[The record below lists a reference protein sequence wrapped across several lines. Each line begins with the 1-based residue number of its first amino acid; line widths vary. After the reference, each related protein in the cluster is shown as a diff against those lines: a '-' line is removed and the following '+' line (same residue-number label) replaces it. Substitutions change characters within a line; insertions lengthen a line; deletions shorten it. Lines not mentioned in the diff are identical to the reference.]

1 MASRPIF
8 TATHPRACST
18 AFERVFMARR
28 DILESVHEPFG
39 DAFYYGPEILSDRF
53 RNDTTTR
60 EQSGFSHKTY
70 KDVLSEVMDAG
81 KDVSQFPL
89 PHVHAIIPTPRTPRH
104 NPHVYDEGERHTKE
118 YGKRIFIKDMAYY
131 LMAPDSKP
139 TKVAPSLG
147 EEEPGNPTVLPL
159 EVLKQFQFTFLIR
172 HPRRAIPSYYRC
184 TVPPLDE
191 VTGFYEFMP
200 NEAGY
205 RELVRFFDFLIKE
218 NIVDKDNLVVIDA
231 DDLLDNPEKTIRL
244 YCEKTG
250 IDFKPEMLEWNEEDC
265 SYATAAFEKWNG
277 WHNDAIKSSALRP
290 RTHHQKTLTVENE
303 DKEWTAKFGP
313 EAQKVIRK
321 TVEDNIADYEYL
333 KQFALQI

>member
-1 MASRPIF
+1 MAFRPIF

-53 RNDTTTR
+53 RNDTATR
-60 EQSGFSHKTY
+60 EQSGFSQKTY
-70 KDVLSEVMDAG
+70 KDVLNEVMDAG
-81 KDVSQFPL
+81 KD
-89 PHVHAIIPTPRTPRH
+89 
-104 NPHVYDEGERHTKE
+104 
-118 YGKRIFIKDMAYY
+118 GKRIFIKDMAYY
-131 LMAPDSKP
+131 LMAPDNKP

-191 VTGFYEFMP
+191 VTGFYDFMP

-205 RELVRFFDFLIKE
+205 KELVRFFDFLIKE
-218 NIVDKDNLVVIDA
+218 NIVDKDNLVVVDA

-250 IDFKPEMLEWNEEDC
+250 IDFKPEMLEWNDEDC
-265 SYATAAFEKWNG
+265 NYATIAFQKWNG

-290 RTHHQKTLTVENE
+290 RTHHQTMTTESE
-303 DKEWTAKFGP
+303 DKEWTAKYGP

-321 TVEDNIADYEYL
+321 TVEDNVADYEYL
-333 KQFALQI
+333 KQFALSI

>member
-1 MASRPIF
+1 MALRPIF

-53 RNDTTTR
+53 RNDTATR
-60 EQSGFSHKTY
+60 EESGFSQKTY
-70 KDVLSEVMDAG
+70 KDVLNEVMDAG
-81 KDVSQFPL
+81 KD
-89 PHVHAIIPTPRTPRH
+89 
-104 NPHVYDEGERHTKE
+104 
-118 YGKRIFIKDMAYY
+118 GKRIFIKDMAYY

-191 VTGFYEFMP
+191 VTGFYDFMP

-250 IDFKPEMLEWNEEDC
+250 IDFKPEMLEWNDEDC
-265 SYATAAFEKWNG
+265 NYATIAFQKWNG

-290 RTHHQKTLTVENE
+290 RTHHQKTMTTESE
-303 DKEWTAKFGP
+303 DKEWTAKYGP

-321 TVEDNIADYEYL
+321 TVEDNVADYEYL
-333 KQFALQI
+333 KQFALPI

>member
-1 MASRPIF
+1 
-8 TATHPRACST
+8 
-18 AFERVFMARR
+18 
-28 DILESVHEPFG
+28 
-39 DAFYYGPEILSDRF
+39 
-53 RNDTTTR
+53 
-60 EQSGFSHKTY
+60 
-70 KDVLSEVMDAG
+70 
-81 KDVSQFPL
+81 
-89 PHVHAIIPTPRTPRH
+89 
-104 NPHVYDEGERHTKE
+104 
-118 YGKRIFIKDMAYY
+118 MAYY
-131 LMAPDSKP
+131 LMAPDNKP
-139 TKVAPSLG
+139 TKTAPSLG
-147 EEEPGNPTVLPL
+147 EDEPGNPTVLPL

-205 RELVRFFDFLIKE
+205 KELVRFFDYLIKE
-218 NIVDKDNLVVIDA
+218 NIVDKNNLVVIDA

-290 RTHHQKTLTVENE
+290 RTHHQVCK
-303 DKEWTAKFGP
+303 
-313 EAQKVIRK
+313 
-321 TVEDNIADYEYL
+321 
-333 KQFALQI
+333 

>member
-53 RNDTTTR
+53 RNDAATR
-60 EQSGFSHKTY
+60 EQSGFSQKTY
-70 KDVLSEVMDAG
+70 KDVLNEVMDAG
-81 KDVSQFPL
+81 KD
-89 PHVHAIIPTPRTPRH
+89 
-104 NPHVYDEGERHTKE
+104 
-118 YGKRIFIKDMAYY
+118 GKRIFIKDMAYY

-139 TKVAPSLG
+139 TKIAPSLG
-147 EEEPGNPTVLPL
+147 EEEPGNPTVLPV

-218 NIVDKDNLVVIDA
+218 NIVDKENLVVVDA

-290 RTHHQKTLTVENE
+290 RTHHQTLTTEGE

-321 TVEDNIADYEYL
+321 TVEDNVADYEYL

>member
-53 RNDTTTR
+53 RNDTATR
-60 EQSGFSHKTY
+60 EQSGFSNKTY
-70 KDVLSEVMDAG
+70 KDVLNEVMDAG
-81 KDVSQFPL
+81 KD
-89 PHVHAIIPTPRTPRH
+89 
-104 NPHVYDEGERHTKE
+104 
-118 YGKRIFIKDMAYY
+118 GKRIFIKDMAYY

-205 RELVRFFDFLIKE
+205 KELVRFFDFLIKE

-231 DDLLDNPEKTIRL
+231 DDLLDNPEKTVRL

-290 RTHHQKTLTVENE
+290 RTHHQKTLTTEGE

-321 TVEDNIADYEYL
+321 TVEDNVADYEYL

>member
-70 KDVLSEVMDAG
+70 KDVLNEVMDAG
-81 KDVSQFPL
+81 KD
-89 PHVHAIIPTPRTPRH
+89 
-104 NPHVYDEGERHTKE
+104 
-118 YGKRIFIKDMAYY
+118 GKRIFIKDMAYY

-205 RELVRFFDFLIKE
+205 KELVRFFDFLIKE

-231 DDLLDNPEKTIRL
+231 DDLLDNPEKTVRL

-290 RTHHQKTLTVENE
+290 RTHHQKTLTVESE
-303 DKEWTAKFGP
+303 DKEWTTKFGP

>member
-1 MASRPIF
+1 MAPRPIF

-53 RNDTTTR
+53 RNDTATR
-60 EQSGFSHKTY
+60 EQSGFSQKTY
-70 KDVLSEVMDAG
+70 KDVLNEVMDAG
-81 KDVSQFPL
+81 KD
-89 PHVHAIIPTPRTPRH
+89 
-104 NPHVYDEGERHTKE
+104 
-118 YGKRIFIKDMAYY
+118 GKRIFIKDMAYY
-131 LMAPDSKP
+131 LMAPDDKP
-139 TKVAPSLG
+139 TQTAPSLG
-147 EEEPGNPTVLPL
+147 EDEPSNPTVLPL

-205 RELVRFFDFLIKE
+205 KELVRFFDFLIKE

-290 RTHHQKTLTVENE
+290 RTHHQTLTTESE

-321 TVEDNIADYEYL
+321 TVEDNVADYEYL

>member
-1 MASRPIF
+1 MAPQPIF

-53 RNDTTTR
+53 RNDTVTR
-60 EQSGFSHKTY
+60 EESGFSHKTY
-70 KDVLSEVMDAG
+70 KDVLNEVMDAG
-81 KDVSQFPL
+81 KD
-89 PHVHAIIPTPRTPRH
+89 
-104 NPHVYDEGERHTKE
+104 
-118 YGKRIFIKDMAYY
+118 GKRIFIKDMAYY
-131 LMAPDSKP
+131 LMTPDNKP
-139 TKVAPSLG
+139 TKTAPSLG
-147 EEEPGNPTVLPL
+147 EEEPGNPTVLPM

-191 VTGFYEFMP
+191 VTGFYDFMP

-205 RELVRFFDFLIKE
+205 EELVRFFDFLIKE
-218 NIVDKDNLVVIDA
+218 NIVDKDNLVVVDA

-250 IDFKPEMLEWNEEDC
+250 IDFKPEMLEWNDEDC
-265 SYATAAFEKWNG
+265 DYATAAFQKWNG

-290 RTHHQKTLTVENE
+290 RTHHQKTLTTEGE
-303 DKEWTAKFGP
+303 DKEWTAKFGA

-321 TVEDNIADYEYL
+321 TVEDNVAHYEYL
-333 KQFALQI
+333 KQFALPI

>member
-1 MASRPIF
+1 MALRPIF

-53 RNDTTTR
+53 RNDTATR
-60 EQSGFSHKTY
+60 EQSGFSQKTY
-70 KDVLSEVMDAG
+70 KDVLNEVMDAG
-81 KDVSQFPL
+81 KD
-89 PHVHAIIPTPRTPRH
+89 
-104 NPHVYDEGERHTKE
+104 
-118 YGKRIFIKDMAYY
+118 GKRIFIKDMAYY
-131 LMAPDSKP
+131 LMAPDNKP

-191 VTGFYEFMP
+191 VTGFYDFMP

-205 RELVRFFDFLIKE
+205 KELVRFFDFLIKE

-250 IDFKPEMLEWNEEDC
+250 IDFKPEMLEWNDEDC
-265 SYATAAFEKWNG
+265 NYATIAFQKWNG

-290 RTHHQKTLTVENE
+290 RTHHQTMTTESE
-303 DKEWTAKFGP
+303 DKEWTAKYGP

-321 TVEDNIADYEYL
+321 TVEDNVADYEYL
-333 KQFALQI
+333 KQFALPI

>member
-1 MASRPIF
+1 MALRPIF

-53 RNDTTTR
+53 RNDTAAR
-60 EQSGFSHKTY
+60 EQSGFSQKTY
-70 KDVLSEVMDAG
+70 KDVLNEVMDAG
-81 KDVSQFPL
+81 KD
-89 PHVHAIIPTPRTPRH
+89 
-104 NPHVYDEGERHTKE
+104 
-118 YGKRIFIKDMAYY
+118 GKRIFIKDMAYY
-131 LMAPDSKP
+131 LMAPDNKP

-184 TVPPLDE
+184 MVPPLDE
-191 VTGFYEFMP
+191 VTGFYDFMP

-205 RELVRFFDFLIKE
+205 KELVRFFDFLIKE

-250 IDFKPEMLEWNEEDC
+250 IDFKPEMLEWNDEDC
-265 SYATAAFEKWNG
+265 NYATIAFQKWNG

-290 RTHHQKTLTVENE
+290 RTHHQTMTTESE
-303 DKEWTAKFGP
+303 DKEWTAKYGP

-321 TVEDNIADYEYL
+321 TVEDNVADYEYL
-333 KQFALQI
+333 KQFALPI

>member
-1 MASRPIF
+1 
-8 TATHPRACST
+8 
-18 AFERVFMARR
+18 MARR

-53 RNDTTTR
+53 RNDTTIR

-81 KDVSQFPL
+81 KD
-89 PHVHAIIPTPRTPRH
+89 
-104 NPHVYDEGERHTKE
+104 
-118 YGKRIFIKDMAYY
+118 GKRIFIKDMAYY

-147 EEEPGNPTVLPL
+147 EEEPGNPTVIPL

-250 IDFKPEMLEWNEEDC
+250 INFKPEMLEWNEEDC

>member
-1 MASRPIF
+1 MALRPIF

-53 RNDTTTR
+53 RNDTATR
-60 EQSGFSHKTY
+60 EQSGFSQKTY
-70 KDVLSEVMDAG
+70 KDVLNEVMDAG
-81 KDVSQFPL
+81 KD
-89 PHVHAIIPTPRTPRH
+89 
-104 NPHVYDEGERHTKE
+104 
-118 YGKRIFIKDMAYY
+118 GKRIFIKDMAYY
-131 LMAPDSKP
+131 LMAPDNKP

-191 VTGFYEFMP
+191 VTGFYDFMP

-250 IDFKPEMLEWNEEDC
+250 IDFKPEMLEWNDEDC
-265 SYATAAFEKWNG
+265 NYATIAFQKWNG

-290 RTHHQKTLTVENE
+290 RTHHQTMTTESE
-303 DKEWTAKFGP
+303 DKEWTAKYGP

-321 TVEDNIADYEYL
+321 TVEDNVADYEYL
-333 KQFALQI
+333 KQFALPI

>member
-39 DAFYYGPEILSDRF
+39 DAFYFGPELLGDRF
-53 RNDTTTR
+53 RDDAVGR

-81 KDVSQFPL
+81 KD
-89 PHVHAIIPTPRTPRH
+89 
-104 NPHVYDEGERHTKE
+104 
-118 YGKRIFIKDMAYY
+118 GKRIFIKDMVYY
-131 LMAPDSKP
+131 LMAPDGKP
-139 TKVAPSLG
+139 TKTAPSLG
-147 EEEPGNPTVLPL
+147 EDEPGNPTVLPI
-159 EVLKQFQFTFLIR
+159 EILKKFQFTFLIR
-172 HPRRAIPSYYRC
+172 HPRRAIPSFYRC
-184 TVPPLDE
+184 TVPPLNE
-191 VTGFYEFMP
+191 VTGFYDFMP

-205 RELVRFFDFLIKE
+205 DELVRFFDFLIKE
-218 NIVDKDNLVVIDA
+218 EIVDKDNLVVIDA

-250 IDFKPEMLEWNEEDC
+250 IEFKPEMLEWNDDDC
-265 SYATAAFEKWNG
+265 DYATIAFQKWNG

-290 RTHHQKTLTVENE
+290 RTHHQKTLTTESE
-303 DKEWTAKFGP
+303 DKEWTAKYGA

-321 TVEDNIADYEYL
+321 TVEDNVAAYEYL
-333 KQFALQI
+333 KQFALPI

>member
-1 MASRPIF
+1 
-8 TATHPRACST
+8 
-18 AFERVFMARR
+18 
-28 DILESVHEPFG
+28 
-39 DAFYYGPEILSDRF
+39 
-53 RNDTTTR
+53 
-60 EQSGFSHKTY
+60 
-70 KDVLSEVMDAG
+70 
-81 KDVSQFPL
+81 
-89 PHVHAIIPTPRTPRH
+89 
-104 NPHVYDEGERHTKE
+104 
-118 YGKRIFIKDMAYY
+118 MAYY
-131 LMAPDSKP
+131 LMAPDDKP

-191 VTGFYEFMP
+191 VTGFYDFMP

-205 RELVRFFDFLIKE
+205 KELVRFFDYLIKE

-265 SYATAAFEKWNG
+265 DYATAAFQKWNG

-290 RTHHQKTLTVENE
+290 RTHHQKTLTTESE
-303 DKEWTAKFGP
+303 DKDWIAKYGA
-313 EAQKVIRK
+313 EAHKVIRK
-321 TVEDNIADYEYL
+321 TVEDNVADYEYL
-333 KQFALQI
+333 KQFALPI

>member
-1 MASRPIF
+1 MALRPIF

-53 RNDTTTR
+53 RNDTATR
-60 EQSGFSHKTY
+60 EQSGFSQKTY
-70 KDVLSEVMDAG
+70 KDVLNEVMDAG
-81 KDVSQFPL
+81 KD
-89 PHVHAIIPTPRTPRH
+89 
-104 NPHVYDEGERHTKE
+104 
-118 YGKRIFIKDMAYY
+118 GKRIFIKDMAYY
-131 LMAPDSKP
+131 LMAPDNNP

-191 VTGFYEFMP
+191 VTGFYDFMP

-205 RELVRFFDFLIKE
+205 KELVRFFDFLIKE

-250 IDFKPEMLEWNEEDC
+250 IDFKPEMLEWNDEDC
-265 SYATAAFEKWNG
+265 NYATIAFQKWNG

-290 RTHHQKTLTVENE
+290 RTHHQKTMTTESE
-303 DKEWTAKFGP
+303 DKEWTAKYGP

-321 TVEDNIADYEYL
+321 TVEDNVADYEYL
-333 KQFALQI
+333 KQFALPI

>member
-1 MASRPIF
+1 MAPRPIF

-53 RNDTTTR
+53 RNDTATR
-60 EQSGFSHKTY
+60 EQSGFSQKTY
-70 KDVLSEVMDAG
+70 KDVLNEVMDAG
-81 KDVSQFPL
+81 KD
-89 PHVHAIIPTPRTPRH
+89 
-104 NPHVYDEGERHTKE
+104 
-118 YGKRIFIKDMAYY
+118 GKRIFIKDMAYY
-131 LMAPDSKP
+131 LMAPENKP
-139 TKVAPSLG
+139 TKTAPSLG
-147 EEEPGNPTVLPL
+147 EDEPSNPTVLPL

-205 RELVRFFDFLIKE
+205 KELVRFFDFLIKE

-290 RTHHQKTLTVENE
+290 RTHHQKTLTTESE

-321 TVEDNIADYEYL
+321 TVEDNVADYEYL

>member
-1 MASRPIF
+1 MAPLPIF

-39 DAFYYGPEILSDRF
+39 DAFYYGPERLSERF
-53 RNDTTTR
+53 SNDAATR
-60 EQSGFSHKTY
+60 ESSGFSSKTY
-70 KDVLSEVMDAG
+70 KDVLNEVMDAG
-81 KDVSQFPL
+81 KD
-89 PHVHAIIPTPRTPRH
+89 
-104 NPHVYDEGERHTKE
+104 
-118 YGKRIFIKDMAYY
+118 GKRIFIKDMAYY
-131 LMAPDSKP
+131 LMAPDDKP
-139 TKVAPSLG
+139 TKIVPSLG
-147 EEEPGNPTVLPL
+147 EEEAGNPTVLPI

-191 VTGFYEFMP
+191 VTGFYDFMP

-205 RELVRFFDFLIKE
+205 KELVRFFDYLIKE

-250 IDFKPEMLEWNEEDC
+250 IDYKPEMLEWNEEDC
-265 SYATAAFEKWNG
+265 DYATAAFQKWNG

-290 RTHHQKTLTVENE
+290 RTHHQKTLTTESE
-303 DKEWTAKFGP
+303 DKDWTAKYGA
-313 EAQKVIRK
+313 EAQQVIRK
-321 TVEDNIADYEYL
+321 TVEDNVADYEYL
-333 KQFALQI
+333 KQFALPI

>member
-1 MASRPIF
+1 MAPLPIF

-39 DAFYYGPEILSDRF
+39 DAFYYGPERLSERF
-53 RNDTTTR
+53 SNDAATR
-60 EQSGFSHKTY
+60 ESSGFSSKTY
-70 KDVLSEVMDAG
+70 KDVLNEVMDAG
-81 KDVSQFPL
+81 KD
-89 PHVHAIIPTPRTPRH
+89 
-104 NPHVYDEGERHTKE
+104 
-118 YGKRIFIKDMAYY
+118 GKRIFIKDMAYY
-131 LMAPDSKP
+131 LMAPDDKP

-191 VTGFYEFMP
+191 VTGFYDFMP

-205 RELVRFFDFLIKE
+205 KELVRFFDYLIKE

-265 SYATAAFEKWNG
+265 DYATAAFQKWNG

-290 RTHHQKTLTVENE
+290 RTHHQTLTTESE
-303 DKEWTAKFGP
+303 DKDWIAKYGA
-313 EAQKVIRK
+313 EAHKVIRK
-321 TVEDNIADYEYL
+321 TVEDNVADYEYL
-333 KQFALQI
+333 KQFALPI

>member
-1 MASRPIF
+1 MALRPIF

-53 RNDTTTR
+53 RNETATR
-60 EQSGFSHKTY
+60 EQSGFSQKTY
-70 KDVLSEVMDAG
+70 KDVLNEVMDAG
-81 KDVSQFPL
+81 KD
-89 PHVHAIIPTPRTPRH
+89 
-104 NPHVYDEGERHTKE
+104 
-118 YGKRIFIKDMAYY
+118 GKRIFIKDMAYY
-131 LMAPDSKP
+131 LMAPDNKP

-191 VTGFYEFMP
+191 VTGFYDFMP

-205 RELVRFFDFLIKE
+205 KELVRFFDFLIKE

-250 IDFKPEMLEWNEEDC
+250 IDFKPEMLEWNDEDC
-265 SYATAAFEKWNG
+265 NYATIAFQKWNG

-290 RTHHQKTLTVENE
+290 RTHHQTMTTESE
-303 DKEWTAKFGP
+303 DKEWTAKYGP

-321 TVEDNIADYEYL
+321 TVEDNVADYEYL
-333 KQFALQI
+333 KQFALPI

>member
-1 MASRPIF
+1 
-8 TATHPRACST
+8 
-18 AFERVFMARR
+18 
-28 DILESVHEPFG
+28 
-39 DAFYYGPEILSDRF
+39 
-53 RNDTTTR
+53 
-60 EQSGFSHKTY
+60 
-70 KDVLSEVMDAG
+70 
-81 KDVSQFPL
+81 
-89 PHVHAIIPTPRTPRH
+89 
-104 NPHVYDEGERHTKE
+104 
-118 YGKRIFIKDMAYY
+118 MAYY
-131 LMAPDSKP
+131 LMAPDNKP

-290 RTHHQKTLTVENE
+290 RTHHQTLTVEGE

>member
-1 MASRPIF
+1 MAPRPIF

-39 DAFYYGPEILSDRF
+39 DAFYYGPELLSDRF
-53 RNDTTTR
+53 RNDTATR
-60 EQSGFSHKTY
+60 EQSGFSQKTY
-70 KDVLSEVMDAG
+70 RDVLNEVMDAG
-81 KDVSQFPL
+81 KD
-89 PHVHAIIPTPRTPRH
+89 
-104 NPHVYDEGERHTKE
+104 
-118 YGKRIFIKDMAYY
+118 GKRIFIKDMAYY
-131 LMAPDSKP
+131 LMAPDNKP

-191 VTGFYEFMP
+191 VTGFYDFMP

-205 RELVRFFDFLIKE
+205 KELVRFFDFLIKE

-250 IDFKPEMLEWNEEDC
+250 IDFKPEMLEWNDEDC
-265 SYATAAFEKWNG
+265 NYATLAFQKWNG

-290 RTHHQKTLTVENE
+290 RTHHQKTMTTETE
-303 DKEWTAKFGP
+303 DKEWTAKYGP

-321 TVEDNIADYEYL
+321 TVEDNVADYEYL
-333 KQFALQI
+333 KQFALPI

>member
-1 MASRPIF
+1 MALRPIF

-53 RNDTTTR
+53 RNDTATR
-60 EQSGFSHKTY
+60 EQSGFSQKTY
-70 KDVLSEVMDAG
+70 KDVLNEVMDAG
-81 KDVSQFPL
+81 KD
-89 PHVHAIIPTPRTPRH
+89 
-104 NPHVYDEGERHTKE
+104 
-118 YGKRIFIKDMAYY
+118 GKRIFIKDMAYY
-131 LMAPDSKP
+131 LMAPDNKP

-191 VTGFYEFMP
+191 VTGFYDFMP

-205 RELVRFFDFLIKE
+205 KELVRFFDFLIKE

-250 IDFKPEMLEWNEEDC
+250 IDFKPEMLEWNDEDC
-265 SYATAAFEKWNG
+265 NYATIAFQKWNG

-290 RTHHQKTLTVENE
+290 RTHHQTMTTESE
-303 DKEWTAKFGP
+303 DKEWTAKYGP

-321 TVEDNIADYEYL
+321 TIEDNVADYEYL
-333 KQFALQI
+333 KQFALPI

>member
-53 RNDTTTR
+53 RNDTAAR
-60 EQSGFSHKTY
+60 EQSGFSNKTY
-70 KDVLSEVMDAG
+70 KDVLNEVMDAG
-81 KDVSQFPL
+81 KD
-89 PHVHAIIPTPRTPRH
+89 
-104 NPHVYDEGERHTKE
+104 
-118 YGKRIFIKDMAYY
+118 GKRIFIKDMAYY
-131 LMAPDSKP
+131 LMAPDNKP

-290 RTHHQKTLTVENE
+290 RTHHQVC
-303 DKEWTAKFGP
+303 
-313 EAQKVIRK
+313 
-321 TVEDNIADYEYL
+321 
-333 KQFALQI
+333 